1 MEGIS
6 NTTTVDEKTMKI
18 WNEFYFKHVTFK
30 TRHKSL
36 WASIL
41 VGILG
46 GVLIGRVNL
55 VMDII
60 GVIFIC
66 LAIYL
71 VMIIEVIPLI
81 RMHKSVMNHMSFE
94 IPYIFYENYFR
105 YTSKGLECQA
115 EYKDVS
121 YIYETMD
128 YIYFYFANNRRVFI
142 VDKHQWDQETQE
154 KVSHIFMKYDH
165 YKKY

>member
-55 VMDII
+55 EMDII

-81 RMHKSVMNHMSFE
+81 RMHK
-94 IPYIFYENYFR
+94 
-105 YTSKGLECQA
+105 
-115 EYKDVS
+115 
-121 YIYETMD
+121 
-128 YIYFYFANNRRVFI
+128 
-142 VDKHQWDQETQE
+142 
-154 KVSHIFMKYDH
+154 
-165 YKKY
+165 